1 MTDAFNSNLK
11 ADIVSEA
18 CAWIVQIEEGNLTPA
33 DQLAFKEWVNRS
45 PAHKS
50 EITRLAQFSSELN
63 VLTAMMPSLD
73 EAMLRRRKLR
83 KSRNRWKTVLPVI
96 MASISVAVFMF
107 SGLFV
112 NDSTTLLPN
121 DESAFYATQI
131 GGQKDITLSDGSVI
145 KLNTNTEVEINFN
158 AKRRKIRLIK
168 GEAFFQVAHNPDK
181 PFLVYAGDKVVRAV
195 GTAFIVR
202 NLTGRFEVTV
212 TEGQVELKTDT
223 LSNIIKPVASIG
235 TVPVA
240 SVGAVKELVKSTVV
254 GPVAIK
260 AGETIT
266 YAIAMVTPAKINRVE
281 KITKREIERELSW
294 QDGLLEFSDTP
305 LTEVIADLSRYTS
318 LKIEISDPELRNL
331 KFGGLFRTDELSVLF
346 DTLETNFDIRVEYEN
361 NDVVK
366 ISRSTGEQ

>member
-1 MTDAFNSNLK
+1 MTDAFSSNLK

-18 CAWIVQIEEGNLTPA
+18 CAWIVQIEEGDLTLA
-33 DQLAFKEWVNRS
+33 DQVAFEEWINRS
-45 PAHKS
+45 PVHTS
-50 EITRLAQFSSELN
+50 EITRLARFSSELN
-63 VLTAMMPSLD
+63 ILTAMMPSLD
-73 EAMLRRRKLR
+73 EAMLRRKKMRKAG
-83 KSRNRWKTVLPVI
+83 NRWKIILPLA
-96 MASISVAVFMF
+96 MASISVVFLMF

-112 NDSTTLLPN
+112 NDSKMPLPE
-121 DESAFYATQI
+121 DEPAFYATQI
-131 GGQKDITLSDGSVI
+131 GGQQDITLSDGSVV
-145 KLNTNTEVEINFN
+145 KLNTNTEVEIDFN
-158 AKRRKIRLIK
+158 AQRRKIRLIK

-202 NLTGRFEVTV
+202 NLTEKFEVTV
-212 TEGQVELKTDT
+212 TEGRVELKTDL
-223 LSNIIKPVASIG
+223 LSNIIQPVAPVG
-235 TVPVA
+235 TVNNQA
-240 SVGAVKELVKSTVV
+240 KSQAIE
-254 GPVAIK
+254 PVAIE

-266 YAIAMVTPAKINRVE
+266 YAVAMVTPAKVNRVE

-318 LKIEISDPELRNL
+318 LKIEILDPELRNL

-361 NDVVK
+361 DDIVK
-366 ISRSTGEQ
+366 ISRSTSQQ

>member
-1 MTDAFNSNLK
+1 MTDDFSSNLK

-33 DQLAFKEWVNRS
+33 DQVAFKEWMNRS
-45 PAHKS
+45 PVNKS
-50 EITRLAQFSSELN
+50 EINRLAQFSSELN
-63 VLTAMMPSLD
+63 ILTDMTPSLD
-73 EAMLRRRKLR
+73 EAMLRRRKMR
-83 KSRNRWKTVLPVI
+83 KSKFRGKVVLPLI
-96 MASISVAVFMF
+96 MASITVVALMF
-107 SGLFV
+107 SGLFMG
-112 NDSTTLLPN
+112 DSIMPLIEDQP
-121 DESAFYATQI
+121 SFYATQI
-131 GGQKDITLSDGSVI
+131 GGQQDITLSDGSVI
-145 KLNTNTEVEINFN
+145 KLNTNTEVEVDFN

-168 GEAFFQVAHNPDK
+168 GEAFFQVAHNQDR

-202 NLTGRFEVTV
+202 NLIEKFEVTV
-212 TEGQVELKTDT
+212 TEGRVELKTDQV
-223 LSNIIKPVASIG
+223 SSI
-235 TVPVA
+235 
-240 SVGAVKELVKSTVV
+240 VKSVTSVSTATKQAKPSIV
-254 GPVAIK
+254 GPIAIE

-266 YAIAMVTPAKINRVE
+266 YAIASAVVTAAPKKNNRVE

-346 DTLETNFDIRVEYEN
+346 DTLETNFDIKIDYES
-361 NDVVK
+361 NDIVK
-366 ISRSTGEQ
+366 ISRSTSKR

>member
-33 DQLAFKEWVNRS
+33 DQVAFEEWINRS
-45 PAHKS
+45 PVHKL
-50 EITRLAQFSSELN
+50 EITHLARFSSELN
-63 VLTAMMPSLD
+63 ILTAMRPSLD
-73 EAMLRRRKLR
+73 EAMLRRKKMRKP
-83 KSRNRWKTVLPVI
+83 KNRWKMVLPLM
-96 MASISVAVFMF
+96 MASISVVFLMLSDF
-107 SGLFV
+107 FV
-112 NDSTTLLPN
+112 NDNVMPLP
-121 DESAFYATQI
+121 DAVPAFYATQI
-131 GGQKDITLSDGSVI
+131 GGQQDITLSDGSVV
-145 KLNTNTEVEINFN
+145 KLNTNTEVEIDFN

-168 GEAFFQVAHNPDK
+168 GEAFFQVAHNPDR

-202 NLTGRFEVTV
+202 HLTEKFEVTV
-212 TEGQVELKTDT
+212 TEGRVELKTDL
-223 LSNIIKPVASIG
+223 LSNIIKPVVSVG
-235 TVPVA
+235 TV
-240 SVGAVKELVKSTVV
+240 KEPAKSMTID
-254 GPVAIK
+254 PVAIE

-266 YAIAMVTPAKINRVE
+266 YNTVAMVTPAKINRVE

-346 DTLETNFDIRVEYEN
+346 DTLETNFDIIVKYED
-361 NDVVK
+361 NDIIK
-366 ISRSTGEQ
+366 ISRPNGN